1 MPLDL
6 LYGLLDCSCIV
17 YSSLYIFV
25 LPFGVLKCILYLV
38 LWELRTRRS
47 VDDVEPSCVSGVD
60 ENQLLVTGFRS
71 TLLLLIGCWC
81 GRCVPVEKLERVVS
95 QLRVE
100 QHLLGC
106 HVDRRLHAARCR
118 RIINPPCLRT
128 YTTTPCLW
136 NQLNN
141 SFRRLQFNQSPLQ
154 SPHFHM
160 LFIIFLLDTFVIR
173 LCFTP
178 RLKTRPFHKHF
189 ASQTTDSHRS
199 VFTIIFNLHDGKYYR
214 YIGSVIEVNTLTAV
228 YVIYHTII
236 GSRND
241 KTTIVSITYRC
252 FSNKW
257 KTLCIMARMW
267 RKVKLRKRSNTGWV
281 SVWCSAKV
289 AVSMAIQSCKWVN
302 ERTTESMNACYW

>member
-38 LWELRTRRS
+38 LLELRTRRS
-47 VDDVEPSCVSGVD
+47 VDDVQPSCVSGVD
-60 ENQLLVTGFRS
+60 ENQLLVTCFRS

-118 RIINPPCLRT
+118 RIIDPPCLRT

-136 NQLNN
+136 NQLSN
-141 SFRRLQFNQSPLQ
+141 SFRRLQFNLLLHSHL
-154 SPHFHM
+154 
-160 LFIIFLLDTFVIR
+160 IFTCYLSFSFSTLSSFV
-173 LCFTP
+173 FVS
-178 RLKTRPFHKHF
+178 RPGSKL
-189 ASQTTDSHRS
+189 ARSTSTSQTTDSHRS

-214 YIGSVIEVNTLTAV
+214 YIGSVIEVNTLTVV
-228 YVIYHTII
+228 YVIYHTTI

-267 RKVKLRKRSNTGWV
+267 RKVKLRKTFEYGLG
-281 SVWCSAKV
+281 
-289 AVSMAIQSCKWVN
+289 
-302 ERTTESMNACYW
+302 